1 MHGEKRPLGPLP
13 YVVAATFFMEYLDTT
28 VIATALPQ
36 MAHAFATS
44 PNALSLGMSAYMIA
58 LAIFI
63 PASGWVADRFGSRS
77 VFFSAIVTFTVA
89 SLLCGLSQ
97 DVVQF
102 TAARVLQGIGGAL
115 MVPVGRL
122 IVVRSTDKGQLMQA
136 ISTITW
142 PGIVAPV
149 VGPPLGGFITTY
161 ASWRWIFLLNLP
173 VCLAVLCAVA
183 AWVPNLRGDERK
195 PLDVLGLV
203 LSGLTLTAILYGA
216 DLASQPHTNPL
227 VGLSIV
233 AGGVL
238 CGVVAYRHA
247 RVHRHPLIDITTLR
261 IPTFSVTVVTGSLTQ
276 QEIMRVP
283 MSWLPGDQFFANMQT
298 VLSNANFGQ
307 LLLNSFIIA
316 TGITVGKL
324 AVSVIAAFAVTYFRF
339 PFRMTAFWL
348 IFMSLMLPIEVRI
361 VPTYESAANVALPL
375 NILGSWFGVQALVDL
390 DWNLVNTYSGL
401 ILPLIAS
408 ATATFLF
415 RQFFLTVPD
424 ELCEAARIDGATP
437 WQFFRLILLPLSRS
451 NIVALAIILFL
462 MGWNQYLWP
471 LLLTTEPAMANAVI
485 GLKKLMPQSD
495 SLPTWHLL
503 MNAAFLTMLPP
514 TLVILIL
521 QRWFVKGLVDSGK

>member
-1 MHGEKRPLGPLP
+1 MNERTPIL
-13 YVVAATFFMEYLDTT
+13 
-28 VIATALPQ
+28 
-36 MAHAFATS
+36 
-44 PNALSLGMSAYMIA
+44 
-58 LAIFI
+58 
-63 PASGWVADRFGSRS
+63 
-77 VFFSAIVTFTVA
+77 
-89 SLLCGLSQ
+89 
-97 DVVQF
+97 DVVCHLILLAG
-102 TAARVLQGIGGAL
+102 AAL
-115 MVPVGRL
+115 
-122 IVVRSTDKGQLMQA
+122 
-136 ISTITW
+136 
-142 PGIVAPV
+142 
-149 VGPPLGGFITTY
+149 
-161 ASWRWIFLLNLP
+161 
-173 VCLAVLCAVA
+173 VCLPIYFV
-183 AWVPNLRGDERK
+183 
-195 PLDVLGLV
+195 
-203 LSGLTLTAILYGA
+203 
-216 DLASQPHTNPL
+216 
-227 VGLSIV
+227 
-233 AGGVL
+233 
-238 CGVVAYRHA
+238 
-247 RVHRHPLIDITTLR
+247 
-261 IPTFSVTVVTGSLTQ
+261 FVTGSLSQ

-283 MSWLPGDQFFANMQT
+283 MSWLPGDQFLTNVRT
-298 VLSNANFGQ
+298 VLDSANFGR

-316 TGITVGKL
+316 SGITIGKL

-375 NILGSWFGVQALVDL
+375 NLLGSWLGVQALVDL

-424 ELCEAARIDGATP
+424 ELCEAARIDGASP

-495 SLPTWHLL
+495 SLPTWHVL

-514 TLVILIL
+514 TIVILLL

>member
-1 MHGEKRPLGPLP
+1 MNERTPIIDAVCHLILLVG
-13 YVVAATFFMEYLDTT
+13 AAL
-28 VIATALPQ
+28 
-36 MAHAFATS
+36 
-44 PNALSLGMSAYMIA
+44 
-58 LAIFI
+58 
-63 PASGWVADRFGSRS
+63 
-77 VFFSAIVTFTVA
+77 
-89 SLLCGLSQ
+89 
-97 DVVQF
+97 
-102 TAARVLQGIGGAL
+102 
-115 MVPVGRL
+115 
-122 IVVRSTDKGQLMQA
+122 
-136 ISTITW
+136 
-142 PGIVAPV
+142 
-149 VGPPLGGFITTY
+149 
-161 ASWRWIFLLNLP
+161 
-173 VCLAVLCAVA
+173 VCLPIYFV
-183 AWVPNLRGDERK
+183 
-195 PLDVLGLV
+195 
-203 LSGLTLTAILYGA
+203 
-216 DLASQPHTNPL
+216 
-227 VGLSIV
+227 
-233 AGGVL
+233 
-238 CGVVAYRHA
+238 
-247 RVHRHPLIDITTLR
+247 
-261 IPTFSVTVVTGSLTQ
+261 FVTGSLTQ

-375 NILGSWFGVQALVDL
+375 NILGSWFGIQALVDL

>member
-1 MHGEKRPLGPLP
+1 MNERTPIIDAVCHLILLVG
-13 YVVAATFFMEYLDTT
+13 AAL
-28 VIATALPQ
+28 
-36 MAHAFATS
+36 
-44 PNALSLGMSAYMIA
+44 
-58 LAIFI
+58 
-63 PASGWVADRFGSRS
+63 
-77 VFFSAIVTFTVA
+77 
-89 SLLCGLSQ
+89 
-97 DVVQF
+97 
-102 TAARVLQGIGGAL
+102 
-115 MVPVGRL
+115 
-122 IVVRSTDKGQLMQA
+122 
-136 ISTITW
+136 
-142 PGIVAPV
+142 
-149 VGPPLGGFITTY
+149 
-161 ASWRWIFLLNLP
+161 
-173 VCLAVLCAVA
+173 VCLPIYFVL
-183 AWVPNLRGDERK
+183 
-195 PLDVLGLV
+195 
-203 LSGLTLTAILYGA
+203 
-216 DLASQPHTNPL
+216 
-227 VGLSIV
+227 
-233 AGGVL
+233 
-238 CGVVAYRHA
+238 
-247 RVHRHPLIDITTLR
+247 
-261 IPTFSVTVVTGSLTQ
+261 VTGSLSQ

-283 MSWLPGDQFFANMQT
+283 MSWLPGTEFVANMQT
-298 VLSNANFGQ
+298 VLSNANFGR

-316 TGITVGKL
+316 AGITIGKL
-324 AVSVIAAFAVTYFRF
+324 SVSVIAAFAVTYFRF

-375 NILGSWFGVQALVDL
+375 NILGSWLGIQALVDL

-471 LLLTTEPAMANAVI
+471 LLLTTDPAMANAVI

>member
-1 MHGEKRPLGPLP
+1 MNERTPIID
-13 YVVAATFFMEYLDTT
+13 AACHLILL
-28 VIATALPQ
+28 VGAAL
-36 MAHAFATS
+36 
-44 PNALSLGMSAYMIA
+44 
-58 LAIFI
+58 
-63 PASGWVADRFGSRS
+63 
-77 VFFSAIVTFTVA
+77 
-89 SLLCGLSQ
+89 
-97 DVVQF
+97 
-102 TAARVLQGIGGAL
+102 
-115 MVPVGRL
+115 
-122 IVVRSTDKGQLMQA
+122 
-136 ISTITW
+136 
-142 PGIVAPV
+142 
-149 VGPPLGGFITTY
+149 
-161 ASWRWIFLLNLP
+161 
-173 VCLAVLCAVA
+173 VCLPIYFVL
-183 AWVPNLRGDERK
+183 
-195 PLDVLGLV
+195 
-203 LSGLTLTAILYGA
+203 
-216 DLASQPHTNPL
+216 
-227 VGLSIV
+227 
-233 AGGVL
+233 
-238 CGVVAYRHA
+238 
-247 RVHRHPLIDITTLR
+247 
-261 IPTFSVTVVTGSLTQ
+261 VTGSLSQ

-283 MSWLPGDQFFANMQT
+283 MSWLPGTEFFTNMQT
-298 VLSNANFGQ
+298 VLSNANFGR

-316 TGITVGKL
+316 TGITIGKL

-375 NILGSWFGVQALVDL
+375 NILGSWLGVQALVDL
-390 DWNLVNTYSGL
+390 DWNLVNTYSGM

-424 ELCEAARIDGATP
+424 ELCEAARIDGASP

-471 LLLTTEPAMANAVI
+471 LLLTTDPAMANAVI

>member
-1 MHGEKRPLGPLP
+1 MNER
-13 YVVAATFFMEYLDTT
+13 
-28 VIATALPQ
+28 
-36 MAHAFATS
+36 
-44 PNALSLGMSAYMIA
+44 
-58 LAIFI
+58 
-63 PASGWVADRFGSRS
+63 
-77 VFFSAIVTFTVA
+77 
-89 SLLCGLSQ
+89 
-97 DVVQF
+97 
-102 TAARVLQGIGGAL
+102 
-115 MVPVGRL
+115 
-122 IVVRSTDKGQLMQA
+122 
-136 ISTITW
+136 
-142 PGIVAPV
+142 APV
-149 VGPPLGGFITTY
+149 IDAACHLI
-161 ASWRWIFLLNLP
+161 LLMGAAL
-173 VCLAVLCAVA
+173 VCLPIYFV
-183 AWVPNLRGDERK
+183 
-195 PLDVLGLV
+195 
-203 LSGLTLTAILYGA
+203 
-216 DLASQPHTNPL
+216 
-227 VGLSIV
+227 
-233 AGGVL
+233 
-238 CGVVAYRHA
+238 
-247 RVHRHPLIDITTLR
+247 
-261 IPTFSVTVVTGSLTQ
+261 FVTGSLSQ
-276 QEIMRVP
+276 AEIMRVP
-283 MSWLPGDQFFANMQT
+283 MSWLPGDQFLANMQT

-375 NILGSWFGVQALVDL
+375 NILGSWLGIKALVDL

-415 RQFFLTVPD
+415 RQFFLTIPD

>member
-1 MHGEKRPLGPLP
+1 MNERTPVIDAVCHLILLVG
-13 YVVAATFFMEYLDTT
+13 AAL
-28 VIATALPQ
+28 
-36 MAHAFATS
+36 
-44 PNALSLGMSAYMIA
+44 
-58 LAIFI
+58 
-63 PASGWVADRFGSRS
+63 
-77 VFFSAIVTFTVA
+77 
-89 SLLCGLSQ
+89 
-97 DVVQF
+97 
-102 TAARVLQGIGGAL
+102 
-115 MVPVGRL
+115 
-122 IVVRSTDKGQLMQA
+122 
-136 ISTITW
+136 
-142 PGIVAPV
+142 
-149 VGPPLGGFITTY
+149 
-161 ASWRWIFLLNLP
+161 
-173 VCLAVLCAVA
+173 VCLPIYFV
-183 AWVPNLRGDERK
+183 
-195 PLDVLGLV
+195 
-203 LSGLTLTAILYGA
+203 
-216 DLASQPHTNPL
+216 
-227 VGLSIV
+227 
-233 AGGVL
+233 
-238 CGVVAYRHA
+238 
-247 RVHRHPLIDITTLR
+247 
-261 IPTFSVTVVTGSLTQ
+261 FVTGSLSQ
-276 QEIMRVP
+276 AEIMQVP
-283 MSWLPGDQFFANMQT
+283 MSWLPGDQFLANMQT
-298 VLSNANFGQ
+298 VLSSANFGR

-316 TGITVGKL
+316 SGITIGKL

-375 NILGSWFGVQALVDL
+375 NILGSWLGIQALVGL

-415 RQFFLTVPD
+415 RQFFLTIPD

-521 QRWFVKGLVDSGK
+521 QRWFVKGLVESGK

>member
-1 MHGEKRPLGPLP
+1 MNERTPVIDAVCHLILLVG
-13 YVVAATFFMEYLDTT
+13 AAL
-28 VIATALPQ
+28 
-36 MAHAFATS
+36 
-44 PNALSLGMSAYMIA
+44 
-58 LAIFI
+58 
-63 PASGWVADRFGSRS
+63 
-77 VFFSAIVTFTVA
+77 
-89 SLLCGLSQ
+89 
-97 DVVQF
+97 
-102 TAARVLQGIGGAL
+102 
-115 MVPVGRL
+115 
-122 IVVRSTDKGQLMQA
+122 
-136 ISTITW
+136 
-142 PGIVAPV
+142 
-149 VGPPLGGFITTY
+149 
-161 ASWRWIFLLNLP
+161 
-173 VCLAVLCAVA
+173 VCLPICFV
-183 AWVPNLRGDERK
+183 
-195 PLDVLGLV
+195 
-203 LSGLTLTAILYGA
+203 
-216 DLASQPHTNPL
+216 
-227 VGLSIV
+227 
-233 AGGVL
+233 
-238 CGVVAYRHA
+238 
-247 RVHRHPLIDITTLR
+247 
-261 IPTFSVTVVTGSLTQ
+261 FVTGSLSQ
-276 QEIMRVP
+276 AEIMQVP

-298 VLSNANFGQ
+298 VLSSANFGR

-316 TGITVGKL
+316 TGITIGKL

-375 NILGSWFGVQALVDL
+375 NILGSWLGIQALVDL

-415 RQFFLTVPD
+415 RQFFLTIPD

-451 NIVALAIILFL
+451 NIVALAIILVL

-514 TLVILIL
+514 TLVILVL

>member
-1 MHGEKRPLGPLP
+1 MNERTPILDAVCHLILLVG
-13 YVVAATFFMEYLDTT
+13 AAL
-28 VIATALPQ
+28 
-36 MAHAFATS
+36 
-44 PNALSLGMSAYMIA
+44 
-58 LAIFI
+58 
-63 PASGWVADRFGSRS
+63 
-77 VFFSAIVTFTVA
+77 
-89 SLLCGLSQ
+89 
-97 DVVQF
+97 
-102 TAARVLQGIGGAL
+102 
-115 MVPVGRL
+115 
-122 IVVRSTDKGQLMQA
+122 
-136 ISTITW
+136 
-142 PGIVAPV
+142 
-149 VGPPLGGFITTY
+149 
-161 ASWRWIFLLNLP
+161 
-173 VCLAVLCAVA
+173 VCLPIYFV
-183 AWVPNLRGDERK
+183 
-195 PLDVLGLV
+195 
-203 LSGLTLTAILYGA
+203 
-216 DLASQPHTNPL
+216 
-227 VGLSIV
+227 
-233 AGGVL
+233 
-238 CGVVAYRHA
+238 
-247 RVHRHPLIDITTLR
+247 
-261 IPTFSVTVVTGSLTQ
+261 FVTGSLSQ

-283 MSWLPGDQFFANMQT
+283 MSWLPGNQFFANMQT
-298 VLSNANFGQ
+298 VLSSANFGQ

-339 PFRMTAFWL
+339 PFRMTVFWL

-375 NILGSWFGVQALVDL
+375 NILGSWLGFQALVDL

-401 ILPLIAS
+401 ILPLVAS

>member
-1 MHGEKRPLGPLP
+1 MNERTPIIDFACHLILVMG
-13 YVVAATFFMEYLDTT
+13 AAL
-28 VIATALPQ
+28 
-36 MAHAFATS
+36 
-44 PNALSLGMSAYMIA
+44 
-58 LAIFI
+58 
-63 PASGWVADRFGSRS
+63 
-77 VFFSAIVTFTVA
+77 
-89 SLLCGLSQ
+89 
-97 DVVQF
+97 
-102 TAARVLQGIGGAL
+102 
-115 MVPVGRL
+115 
-122 IVVRSTDKGQLMQA
+122 
-136 ISTITW
+136 
-142 PGIVAPV
+142 
-149 VGPPLGGFITTY
+149 
-161 ASWRWIFLLNLP
+161 
-173 VCLAVLCAVA
+173 VCLPIYFV
-183 AWVPNLRGDERK
+183 
-195 PLDVLGLV
+195 
-203 LSGLTLTAILYGA
+203 
-216 DLASQPHTNPL
+216 
-227 VGLSIV
+227 
-233 AGGVL
+233 
-238 CGVVAYRHA
+238 
-247 RVHRHPLIDITTLR
+247 
-261 IPTFSVTVVTGSLTQ
+261 FVTGSLSQ
-276 QEIMRVP
+276 SEIMRVP
-283 MSWLPGDQFFANMQT
+283 MSWLPGDQFLANMQT
-298 VLSNANFGQ
+298 VLSNANFGR

-316 TGITVGKL
+316 SGITIGKL

-339 PFRMTAFWL
+339 PFRMAAFWL

-375 NILGSWFGVQALVDL
+375 NILGSWLGIQALVDL

>member
-1 MHGEKRPLGPLP
+1 MNERTPIIDAVCHLILLVG
-13 YVVAATFFMEYLDTT
+13 AAL
-28 VIATALPQ
+28 
-36 MAHAFATS
+36 
-44 PNALSLGMSAYMIA
+44 
-58 LAIFI
+58 
-63 PASGWVADRFGSRS
+63 
-77 VFFSAIVTFTVA
+77 
-89 SLLCGLSQ
+89 
-97 DVVQF
+97 
-102 TAARVLQGIGGAL
+102 
-115 MVPVGRL
+115 
-122 IVVRSTDKGQLMQA
+122 
-136 ISTITW
+136 
-142 PGIVAPV
+142 
-149 VGPPLGGFITTY
+149 
-161 ASWRWIFLLNLP
+161 
-173 VCLAVLCAVA
+173 VCLPIYFVL
-183 AWVPNLRGDERK
+183 
-195 PLDVLGLV
+195 
-203 LSGLTLTAILYGA
+203 
-216 DLASQPHTNPL
+216 
-227 VGLSIV
+227 
-233 AGGVL
+233 
-238 CGVVAYRHA
+238 
-247 RVHRHPLIDITTLR
+247 
-261 IPTFSVTVVTGSLTQ
+261 VTGSLSQ

-283 MSWLPGDQFFANMQT
+283 MSWLPGTEFFANMQT
-298 VLSNANFGQ
+298 VLSTANFGR

-316 TGITVGKL
+316 AGITIGKL
-324 AVSVIAAFAVTYFRF
+324 SISVIAAFAVTYFRF

-375 NILGSWFGVQALVDL
+375 NILGSWLGVQALVDL

-424 ELCEAARIDGATP
+424 ELCEAARIDGASP

-471 LLLTTEPAMANAVI
+471 LLLTTDPAMANAVI
-485 GLKKLMPQSD
+485 GLKKLMPRGD

>member
-1 MHGEKRPLGPLP
+1 MNERTPILDAVCHLILLVG
-13 YVVAATFFMEYLDTT
+13 AAL
-28 VIATALPQ
+28 
-36 MAHAFATS
+36 
-44 PNALSLGMSAYMIA
+44 
-58 LAIFI
+58 
-63 PASGWVADRFGSRS
+63 
-77 VFFSAIVTFTVA
+77 
-89 SLLCGLSQ
+89 
-97 DVVQF
+97 
-102 TAARVLQGIGGAL
+102 
-115 MVPVGRL
+115 
-122 IVVRSTDKGQLMQA
+122 
-136 ISTITW
+136 
-142 PGIVAPV
+142 
-149 VGPPLGGFITTY
+149 
-161 ASWRWIFLLNLP
+161 
-173 VCLAVLCAVA
+173 VCLPIYFV
-183 AWVPNLRGDERK
+183 
-195 PLDVLGLV
+195 
-203 LSGLTLTAILYGA
+203 
-216 DLASQPHTNPL
+216 
-227 VGLSIV
+227 
-233 AGGVL
+233 
-238 CGVVAYRHA
+238 
-247 RVHRHPLIDITTLR
+247 
-261 IPTFSVTVVTGSLTQ
+261 FVTGSLSQ
-276 QEIMRVP
+276 PEIMRVP
-283 MSWLPGDQFFANMQT
+283 MSWLPGNQFFANMQT
-298 VLSNANFGQ
+298 VLSNANFGR

-339 PFRMTAFWL
+339 PFRMTVFWL

-375 NILGSWFGVQALVDL
+375 NILGSWLGIQALVDL

-424 ELCEAARIDGATP
+424 ELCEAARIDGASP

-462 MGWNQYLWP
+462 TGWNQYLWP
-471 LLLTTEPAMANAVI
+471 LLLTTEPEMANAVV

>member
-1 MHGEKRPLGPLP
+1 MNERTPVIDALCHLILLVG
-13 YVVAATFFMEYLDTT
+13 AAL
-28 VIATALPQ
+28 
-36 MAHAFATS
+36 
-44 PNALSLGMSAYMIA
+44 
-58 LAIFI
+58 
-63 PASGWVADRFGSRS
+63 
-77 VFFSAIVTFTVA
+77 
-89 SLLCGLSQ
+89 
-97 DVVQF
+97 
-102 TAARVLQGIGGAL
+102 
-115 MVPVGRL
+115 
-122 IVVRSTDKGQLMQA
+122 
-136 ISTITW
+136 
-142 PGIVAPV
+142 
-149 VGPPLGGFITTY
+149 
-161 ASWRWIFLLNLP
+161 
-173 VCLAVLCAVA
+173 VCLPIYFV
-183 AWVPNLRGDERK
+183 
-195 PLDVLGLV
+195 
-203 LSGLTLTAILYGA
+203 
-216 DLASQPHTNPL
+216 
-227 VGLSIV
+227 
-233 AGGVL
+233 
-238 CGVVAYRHA
+238 
-247 RVHRHPLIDITTLR
+247 
-261 IPTFSVTVVTGSLTQ
+261 FVTGSLSQ
-276 QEIMRVP
+276 AEIMRVP
-283 MSWLPGDQFFANMQT
+283 MSWLPGSQFLANMQT
-298 VLSNANFGQ
+298 VLSNANFGR

-316 TGITVGKL
+316 TGITIGKL

-375 NILGSWFGVQALVDL
+375 NILGSWLGIQALVDL

-415 RQFFLTVPD
+415 RQFFLTIPD

>member
-1 MHGEKRPLGPLP
+1 MNERTPIIDAICHFILLAG
-13 YVVAATFFMEYLDTT
+13 AAL
-28 VIATALPQ
+28 
-36 MAHAFATS
+36 
-44 PNALSLGMSAYMIA
+44 
-58 LAIFI
+58 
-63 PASGWVADRFGSRS
+63 
-77 VFFSAIVTFTVA
+77 
-89 SLLCGLSQ
+89 
-97 DVVQF
+97 
-102 TAARVLQGIGGAL
+102 
-115 MVPVGRL
+115 
-122 IVVRSTDKGQLMQA
+122 
-136 ISTITW
+136 
-142 PGIVAPV
+142 
-149 VGPPLGGFITTY
+149 
-161 ASWRWIFLLNLP
+161 
-173 VCLAVLCAVA
+173 VCLPIYFV
-183 AWVPNLRGDERK
+183 
-195 PLDVLGLV
+195 
-203 LSGLTLTAILYGA
+203 
-216 DLASQPHTNPL
+216 
-227 VGLSIV
+227 
-233 AGGVL
+233 
-238 CGVVAYRHA
+238 
-247 RVHRHPLIDITTLR
+247 
-261 IPTFSVTVVTGSLTQ
+261 FVTGSLSQ
-276 QEIMRVP
+276 PQIMRVP
-283 MSWLPGDQFFANMQT
+283 MSWLPGDQFLANMQT
-298 VLSNANFGQ
+298 VLSNANFGR

-316 TGITVGKL
+316 AGITVGKL

-375 NILGSWFGVQALVDL
+375 NLLGSWLGVRALVDL

>member
-1 MHGEKRPLGPLP
+1 MNERTPI
-13 YVVAATFFMEYLDTT
+13 LDA
-28 VIATALPQ
+28 VCHLI
-36 MAHAFATS
+36 
-44 PNALSLGMSAYMIA
+44 
-58 LAIFI
+58 
-63 PASGWVADRFGSRS
+63 
-77 VFFSAIVTFTVA
+77 
-89 SLLCGLSQ
+89 LLVG
-97 DVVQF
+97 
-102 TAARVLQGIGGAL
+102 AVL
-115 MVPVGRL
+115 
-122 IVVRSTDKGQLMQA
+122 
-136 ISTITW
+136 
-142 PGIVAPV
+142 
-149 VGPPLGGFITTY
+149 
-161 ASWRWIFLLNLP
+161 
-173 VCLAVLCAVA
+173 VCLPIYFV
-183 AWVPNLRGDERK
+183 
-195 PLDVLGLV
+195 
-203 LSGLTLTAILYGA
+203 
-216 DLASQPHTNPL
+216 
-227 VGLSIV
+227 
-233 AGGVL
+233 
-238 CGVVAYRHA
+238 
-247 RVHRHPLIDITTLR
+247 
-261 IPTFSVTVVTGSLTQ
+261 FVTGSLSQ
-276 QEIMRVP
+276 PEIMRVP
-283 MSWLPGDQFFANMQT
+283 MSWLPGNQFFANMQT

-339 PFRMTAFWL
+339 PFRMTVFWL

-375 NILGSWFGVQALVDL
+375 NILGSWLGIQALVDL

-415 RQFFLTVPD
+415 RQFFLTIPD
-424 ELCEAARIDGATP
+424 ELCEAARIDGASP

-462 MGWNQYLWP
+462 TGWNQYLWP
-471 LLLTTEPAMANAVI
+471 LLLTTDPAMANAVI